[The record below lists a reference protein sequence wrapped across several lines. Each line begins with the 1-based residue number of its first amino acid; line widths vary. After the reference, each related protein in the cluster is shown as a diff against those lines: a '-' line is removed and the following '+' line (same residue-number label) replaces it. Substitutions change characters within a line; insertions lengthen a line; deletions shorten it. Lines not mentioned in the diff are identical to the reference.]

1 LNRNNTG
8 GRSRWI
14 SAIAGLLLIVAI
26 GALQAA
32 VFSKMV
38 GEYETKVAGVLQE
51 NAEKADSQ
59 KRRVLLDEAESR
71 LERAIAADPAN
82 GWAYWLLSKQR
93 LFQAAEAATRAEQW
107 RIAAE
112 DASAKGNKDQAT
124 FCSSRHKAA
133 LRKRED
139 LLKEAEELAHRGS
152 LSFNSVG
159 CFKQLA
165 SVYMRQAD
173 REDPERYLEMAAK
186 AERYLQIVARIK
198 PNDIEAIERLGLLK
212 LNFKKWDEL
221 RDLCDQI
228 LRSHPYSAN
237 VYFYKAFIAKE
248 ENDRDEFF
256 LNVRQAYLMMRQN
269 TGEIFFDRQQLEK
282 IAKSLGLVEG
292 QPQPKD
298 RQVGPTSP

>member
-93 LFQAAEAATRAEQW
+93 LFQAAEAATRA
-107 RIAAE
+107 
-112 DASAKGNKDQAT
+112 
-124 FCSSRHKAA
+124 
-133 LRKRED
+133 
-139 LLKEAEELAHRGS
+139 AEELAHRGS

-282 IAKSLGLVEG
+282 IAKRRASRNRRTG
-292 QPQPKD
+292 
-298 RQVGPTSP
+298 R